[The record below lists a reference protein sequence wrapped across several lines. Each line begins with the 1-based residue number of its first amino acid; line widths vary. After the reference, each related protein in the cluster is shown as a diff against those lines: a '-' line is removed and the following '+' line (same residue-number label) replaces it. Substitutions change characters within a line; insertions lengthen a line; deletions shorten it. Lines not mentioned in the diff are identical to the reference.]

1 VPRELDVHLVMD
13 NYATH
18 KTPLIRKWLA
28 KRPRWHVHLTPTSSS
43 WLNQVERFFALLTD
57 KKIRRGVYRSVAALG
72 ADIASFIE
80 RHNADPKP
88 FRWTKSADDILA
100 SIERFCR
107 YNARKKTRP
116 DVANFSFRTLA
127 LVRRTLR
134 AGVADRIECTVE
146 RKAVKRAAMFPVG
159 RQITAASAA
168 ILIVAALGV
177 GWRYWSL
184 TNQSKRLDEE
194 ISAAQQETARLH
206 SVILQVQQYEQR
218 RAQLQQRVALI
229 EELRRGQTG
238 PVHMLDQVS
247 RALPPMLWLTS
258 LRQLGPDGAVLIE
271 GRATT
276 QTTVSD
282 FVNNLEATG
291 YFKKSID
298 IVNTVAEPIP
308 GPPGELVKF
317 TLRALFQ
324 TPADAKAM
332 AVANVAPK

>member
-1 VPRELDVHLVMD
+1 M
-13 NYATH
+13 
-18 KTPLIRKWLA
+18 IRVNLLA
-28 KRPRWHVHLTPTSSS
+28 G
-43 WLNQVERFFALLTD
+43 ERSTV
-57 KKIRRGVYRSVAALG
+57 KKKSVAFNLAG
-72 ADIASFIE
+72 QKMTIAASL
-80 RHNADPKP
+80 
-88 FRWTKSADDILA
+88 IL
-100 SIERFCR
+100 
-107 YNARKKTRP
+107 
-116 DVANFSFRTLA
+116 V
-127 LVRRTLR
+127 V
-134 AGVADRIECTVE
+134 
-146 RKAVKRAAMFPVG
+146 
-159 RQITAASAA
+159 TAAG
-168 ILIVAALGV
+168 I

-194 ISAAQQETARLH
+194 IAAAQQETARLH

-324 TPADAKAM
+324 TPADAKAV